1 MSTDM
6 STNVSL
12 PQHSP
17 VAMVEFDVGGGPRW
31 WQRPSLIATAVQCGG
46 MVADLARLALLP
58 TAAGYAVVHFGR
70 QAAGLMSPGR
80 AANVPHSIPVA
91 AHDFVF
97 AGRELL
103 AGIVGSG
110 LPLTVLVVMIV
121 VGVMRGLLFS
131 PSPVTAGIWWAARWV
146 MPTFFFLVTVS
157 VGAHLAV
164 PRWLLT
170 TPFLAYVAYVAVIEA
185 PMIRGAVQS
194 RRYIGEAEQ
203 S

>member
-12 PQHSP
+12 PQQSA
-17 VAMVEFDVGGGPRW
+17 VAMVGFDVGGGPRW
-31 WQRPSLIATAVQCGG
+31 WQRPSVIATAVQCGG

-164 PRWLLT
+164 PRWLLA